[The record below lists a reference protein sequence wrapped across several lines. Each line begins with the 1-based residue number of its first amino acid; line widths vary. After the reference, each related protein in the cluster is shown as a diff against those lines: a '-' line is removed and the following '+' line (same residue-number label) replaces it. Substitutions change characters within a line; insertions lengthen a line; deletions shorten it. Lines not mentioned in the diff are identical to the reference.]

1 MSQTSAHQNIVAPLP
16 PEVPTATAAALPHSC
31 APTQPGDV
39 AGTPAEG
46 TPAGPPAAAPRRPKA
61 RLVGIDAARGVALV
75 GMMSVHLIPAATAD
89 GDVSWAWLLSNGKA
103 SALFALLAGVGIAF
117 STGGHRPPSGL
128 AWRAGAL
135 SLLTR
140 AVIIAAIGLALGYV
154 VGTDD
159 AAVILAYYGVLFAL
173 AIPFLRLSTRGLV
186 VAAAIA
192 ALVMPL
198 VSYGLRSEMTPVAE
212 VNPTL
217 TDLVTDP
224 LGLLSRLTLTGVFP
238 ALVWIAYLLA
248 GMAVGRAVLAS
259 RRVVGQLTLIGLGL
273 ALASSLLSMLLLTA
287 GGLGSRLRVDALQ
300 TMDFELYQDTLTW
313 GPSGATP
320 TNSPWWLAATAPH
333 SGSPLDLAFTIGV
346 ALAVLGACLLLGRG
360 LQPLLRPLAAAGSMT
375 LTLYSV
381 HLLLVAAPLPR
392 GVLNLIVQVAV
403 LVGFALVWN
412 RSHLRGPLEEL
423 VWRVTDAVR
432 RKVLGSSGAHRA
444 PAATTGS

>member
-1 MSQTSAHQNIVAPLP
+1 MTVPQTSEHQNIVAPLP
-16 PEVPTATAAALPHSC
+16 PEPGATVAALPHSC
-31 APTQPGDV
+31 APAPAGDV

-46 TPAGPPAAAPRRPKA
+46 APATPRPRA
-61 RLVGIDAARGVALV
+61 RLIGIDAARGIALV
-75 GMMSVHLIPAATAD
+75 GMMSVHLIPAATDD
-89 GDVSWAWLLSNGKA
+89 GDVSLAWLLSNGKA

-117 STGGHRPPSGL
+117 STGRRRPPRGL

-154 VGTDD
+154 VGTGD

-186 VAAAIA
+186 VAAALA

-198 VSYGLRSEMTPVAE
+198 VSYGLRLELTPVA
-212 VNPTL
+212 VANPTL

-224 LGLLSRLTLTGVFP
+224 LGLLLQLTLTGVFP

-259 RRVVGQLTLIGLGL
+259 RRVVSQITLLGLAL
-273 ALASSLLSMLLLTA
+273 ALASSLLSMLLLTV
-287 GGLGSRLRVDALQ
+287 GGRGDLLRADAVQ
-300 TMDFELYQDTLTW
+300 TMDFELYQETLTW
-313 GPSGATP
+313 GPSGTTP
-320 TNSPWWLAATAPH
+320 TNSPWWLVATAPH

-346 ALAVLGACLLLGRG
+346 ALAVLGGCLLLGRG
-360 LQPLLRPLAAAGSMT
+360 LQPLLRPLAAGGSMT

-381 HLLLVAAPLPR
+381 HLLLVAAPIPR
-392 GVLNLIVQVAV
+392 GVLNLVVQVV
-403 LVGFALVWN
+403 LLLTFALVWN

-423 VWRVTDAVR
+423 VWRATDAVR
-432 RKVLGSSGAHRA
+432 RKVLGSPGAHRA
-444 PAATTGS
+444 PATTAGS